1 MPPVLPGFHYDRE
14 RRKYFKVTPNQHAS
28 GASSSYSKAAVA
40 KEETNYKEG
49 NTLEEWHERLRK
61 TRVERNY
68 LTQAHPL
75 GGMLGLR
82 RELGNQ
88 EGRIEF
94 AAAAVWAKGLERYNF
109 IEKPAPSDA
118 EPTRN
123 IRDFVRDP
131 GTGAIIW
138 TEDWSSHPHHVNVPQ
153 VKVPIPAPDG
163 SPNNVS
169 RYLMDDG
176 KPLGVM
182 PDSETSSATGL
193 GMSKPPSLHIIRL
206 LQPSEYV
213 INLNNFRDWR
223 RRHNYHP
230 QTAYLPEIDAQV
242 ASVVRLPG
250 KVKTVWCSAAGPHA
264 HHPIF
269 AVGTS
274 HGAKLVGLRD
284 ESVET
289 WLQEYDWP
297 DDERTHDTFAVEFWN
312 PNNVLCGMRS
322 GKVRMWDIR
331 ANGANVRLQHGS
343 CVSHIQA
350 IDEHKILVA
359 GLRDQLSVYDTRFI
373 TPLIQ
378 PRPPSR
384 GKAKDPAY
392 HPPHPPSLPLHT
404 FPSYRM
410 KEYLYPRLGFDV
422 HRNLVASGTEDQKV
436 QIFDLK
442 SGLELGVGQ
451 DQDLLPN
458 DRLTGHARCL
468 KFVEHEFNGDGLRLL
483 VANGTRINAWA
494 W

>member
-1 MPPVLPGFHYDRE
+1 
-14 RRKYFKVTPNQHAS
+14 
-28 GASSSYSKAAVA
+28 
-40 KEETNYKEG
+40 
-49 NTLEEWHERLRK
+49 
-61 TRVERNY
+61 
-68 LTQAHPL
+68 
-75 GGMLGLR
+75 
-82 RELGNQ
+82 
-88 EGRIEF
+88 
-94 AAAAVWAKGLERYNF
+94 
-109 IEKPAPSDA
+109 
-118 EPTRN
+118 
-123 IRDFVRDP
+123 
-131 GTGAIIW
+131 
-138 TEDWSSHPHHVNVPQ
+138 
-153 VKVPIPAPDG
+153 
-163 SPNNVS
+163 
-169 RYLMDDG
+169 
-176 KPLGVM
+176 
-182 PDSETSSATGL
+182 
-193 GMSKPPSLHIIRL
+193 MSKPPSLHIIRL

-359 GLRDQLSVYDTRFI
+359 GLRDQVLHHPYYPLPSQPSTKIRF
-373 TPLIQ
+373 
-378 PRPPSR
+378 S
-384 GKAKDPAY
+384 
-392 HPPHPPSLPLHT
+392 PHP
-404 FPSYRM
+404 
-410 KEYLYPRLGFDV
+410 
-422 HRNLVASGTEDQKV
+422 TEKQ
-436 QIFDLK
+436 F
-442 SGLELGVGQ
+442 
-451 DQDLLPN
+451 
-458 DRLTGHARCL
+458 
-468 KFVEHEFNGDGLRLL
+468 
-483 VANGTRINAWA
+483 
-494 W
+494 

>member
-1 MPPVLPGFHYDRE
+1 MPPVLPGFYYNRE
-14 RRKYFKVTPNQHAS
+14 RRKYFKITPNQHAS

-49 NTLEEWHERLRK
+49 NKLEEWHERLRK
-61 TRVERNY
+61 SRVERNHII
-68 LTQAHPL
+68 QAHPL
-75 GGMLGLR
+75 GGMVGLR

-88 EGRIEF
+88 EGRTDF

-123 IRDFVRDP
+123 IRDFIRDP

-153 VKVPIPAPDG
+153 VPIPAPDG

-182 PDSETSSATGL
+182 PDSESNGFRHEQAPKSTYHTS
-193 GMSKPPSLHIIRL
+193 PPTIR
-206 LQPSEYV
+206 
-213 INLNNFRDWR
+213 
-223 RRHNYHP
+223 
-230 QTAYLPEIDAQV
+230 TAYLPEIDAQV

-289 WLQEYDWP
+289 WLQEYNWP

-312 PNNVLCGMRS
+312 RNNVICGMRS

-343 CVSHIQA
+343 CVSHIRA

-373 TPLIQ
+373 TPLIH

-384 GKAKDPAY
+384 GKAKDPTY

-442 SGLELGVGQ
+442 SGLELGVGN
-451 DQDLLPN
+451 QDLLPN
-458 DRLTGHARCL
+458 DTLTGHARCL